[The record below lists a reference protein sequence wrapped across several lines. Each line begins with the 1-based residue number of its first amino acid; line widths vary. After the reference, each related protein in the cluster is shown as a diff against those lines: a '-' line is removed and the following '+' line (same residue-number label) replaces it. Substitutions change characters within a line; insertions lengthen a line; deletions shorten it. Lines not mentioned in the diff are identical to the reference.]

1 MCDQNKIDMLSL
13 TEMQIKLLKVLM
25 RYQAEGYWSASSD
38 KLRITMRL
46 KSHLP
51 VTNALRALLRK
62 ETGMRSDDMYGSNNG
77 IIFMI
82 NPKDRWDSRKWGIKD
97 TELVERLMNE
107 K

>member
-25 RYQAEGYWSASSD
+25 QYQAEGYWSASSD
-38 KLRITMRL
+38 ELRITMRL
-46 KSHLP
+46 KSHLSA
-51 VTNALRALLRK
+51 TNALRALLRK
-62 ETGMRSDDMYGSNNG
+62 DTGVMNEDMYGSNNG
-77 IIFMI
+77 IIFTI

-97 TELVERLMNE
+97 AELVEKLLNE